1 VRSRDVEFNY
11 SDDWSAYL
19 TDAKDLPEP
28 QLIDDDNE
36 VEDSI
41 EEYNAPKTLAFSPYY
56 YILRFYF
63 H

>member
-1 VRSRDVEFNY
+1 MSVRCSDGRFMRPCCCSCVVKGCARHRDVDFNY

-36 VEDSI
+36 VST
-41 EEYNAPKTLAFSPYY
+41 EE
-56 YILRFYF
+56 
-63 H
+63 

>member
-1 VRSRDVEFNY
+1 MDIDFHY
-11 SDDWSAYL
+11 SSDWSAYI

-36 VEDSI
+36 VKLLMK
-41 EEYNAPKTLAFSPYY
+41 N
-56 YILRFYF
+56 RM

>member
-1 VRSRDVEFNY
+1 MDRDWQTVASVVWFLGCGRHMDIDFHY
-11 SDDWSAYL
+11 SSDWSAYI

-36 VEDSI
+36 VKLLMK
-41 EEYNAPKTLAFSPYY
+41 N
-56 YILRFYF
+56 RM